1 MIHNFN
7 STSREV
13 TMTDEEIVEALKKV
27 NDDFKKLCQEH
38 KELNGQLDELNK
50 KHYLSPEEEI
60 EKKRMQ
66 KEKLNRKDKI
76 AELVR
81 DYKKNHNY

>member
-1 MIHNFN
+1 
-7 STSREV
+7 
-13 TMTDEEIVEALKKV
+13 MTDEEIVEALKKV
-27 NDDFKKLCQEH
+27 NDDFMKLCEEH
-38 KELNGQLDELNK
+38 KELNVQLDELNK

-66 KEKLNRKDKI
+66 KEKLHKKDKI

-81 DYKKNHNY
+81 EYKKGPR

>member
-1 MIHNFN
+1 
-7 STSREV
+7 
-13 TMTDEEIVEALKKV
+13 MTDEEIVEALKKV

-50 KHYLSPEEEI
+50 KHYLSTEEEI

-81 DYKKNHNY
+81 DYKKNHNN

>member
-1 MIHNFN
+1 
-7 STSREV
+7 
-13 TMTDEEIVEALKKV
+13 MTDEEIVEALKKV

-38 KELNGQLDELNK
+38 KELNTQLDELNK
-50 KHYLSPEEEI
+50 KHYLSSEEEI

-66 KEKLNRKDKI
+66 KEKLYKKDKI

-81 DYKKNHNY
+81 DYKKTHCN